1 MYNKMLREQEEKGE
15 VGRKSEERRKLQS
28 MAGIRVGA
36 PAGHEDWGRR
46 A

>member
-15 VGRKSEERRKLQS
+15 GGRKRRERRELQS
-28 MAGIRVGA
+28 LTGIRVGA

>member
-15 VGRKSEERRKLQS
+15 VRRKWEERRELQS

-36 PAGHEDWGRR
+36 PVGHEGWGRR